1 MMFRLRRRRSLALKI
16 VLGASALYFV
26 FFLLLSRQ
34 FVFRDS
40 RHSDDTRSQ
49 LRFTPSAGGLTN
61 LAGVSEFAD
70 AGDAQQPVLERLDLD
85 RIRFQEAM
93 QRDAEREEQW
103 KQRLEEEKRHHEEDR
118 RRRAADRVIPPFRNA
133 FGSVTYSDS
142 LNHTQL
148 TQQKAA
154 MSKMLP
160 LIASGLVVMRW
171 NFEKE
176 VPLVPGAPGIL

>member
-1 MMFRLRRRRSLALKI
+1 M
-16 VLGASALYFV
+16 
-26 FFLLLSRQ
+26 
-34 FVFRDS
+34 
-40 RHSDDTRSQ
+40 
-49 LRFTPSAGGLTN
+49 TN

-70 AGDAQQPVLERLDLD
+70 AGNAQQPVLKRLDLD
-85 RIRFQEAM
+85 RIRFQEVM
-93 QRDAEREEQW
+93 RRDAQREERW
-103 KQRLEEEKRHHEEDR
+103 KKRLEAEKRHHKEDR
-118 RRRAADRVIPPFRNA
+118 RRVIPPFQNA

-142 LNHTQL
+142 LNDTQL